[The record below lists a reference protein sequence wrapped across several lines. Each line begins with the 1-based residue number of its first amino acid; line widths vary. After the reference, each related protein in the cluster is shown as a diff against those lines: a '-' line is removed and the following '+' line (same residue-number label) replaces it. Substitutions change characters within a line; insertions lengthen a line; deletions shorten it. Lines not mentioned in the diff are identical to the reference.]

1 MALATKCP
9 HCNTIFRVAHDQLKL
24 RGGIVRCGA
33 CNEVFDGNAALVEPV
48 AKPSPVMPSVPVAF
62 APVEPPHHLDPE
74 TVAGALAEERLQD
87 EAPAAPELLDA
98 MPSADDGTSAAPLA
112 TAPASADDSGLP
124 TDSAAGELPLVEQDA
139 IAEAAPPA
147 PDHEDTPS
155 ANPVPADEESFA
167 AADADVAPTEDAEAI
182 AMADMEST
190 AQANATAT
198 ALANADAMADERPG
212 TPVDIGA
219 AAPAGPD
226 LAAPA
231 EAESIVATEA
241 QAVAD
246 DFSSA
251 AEPAAAAPPPEDTPA
266 DDETPPDDGPSF
278 PADEQPAAAHESSA
292 GQPSGEQAREA
303 GDAAA
308 PRAEEQTAS
317 LDFIVD
323 PDEFTDPLAS
333 PPPQDTA
340 REHLVAAA
348 LDEAHHFDDLPAED
362 AASDPASVGES
373 QAMPA
378 EDVLAVSEQQEA
390 NTQQDE
396 DANRSA
402 DEAAAADLIGAAP
415 ESASLAATG
424 SAAAMLTAA
433 AAADTE
439 DDAGAEEPGFVK
451 RANRRQRLHRISKAV
466 MAFGSPIL
474 LAALVAQGVTT
485 FRNPLA
491 AAFPALKPTL
501 NTLCEPLG
509 CKVKLPMQIDM
520 LAIEQGELQT
530 LADNTF
536 SFATVLRN
544 QARSA
549 QSWPSIELTLNDAN
563 DKALLR
569 RVFTPRDYLPS
580 QADVDKGFAP
590 RSEQAIKLYFEL
602 SQVKASGYHIAIFY
616 P

>member
-33 CNEVFDGNAALVEPV
+33 CNEVFDGNAALVEPA

-74 TVAGALAEERLQD
+74 TVAGALAEEHSQD
-87 EAPAAPELLDA
+87 EAPATSQLLDA
-98 MPSADDGTSAAPLA
+98 MPSADDGAAA
-112 TAPASADDSGLP
+112 
-124 TDSAAGELPLVEQDA
+124 ELPLVEQDVF
-139 IAEAAPPA
+139 AESAPA
-147 PDHEDTPS
+147 MPDHEDTPPASS
-155 ANPVPADEESFA
+155 APADEESFTA
-167 AADADVAPTEDAEAI
+167 TDTDVGPTADAEA
-182 AMADMEST
+182 S
-190 AQANATAT
+190 
-198 ALANADAMADERPG
+198 AMADEQPG
-212 TPVDIGA
+212 APLDVDAATPTEADS
-219 AAPAGPD
+219 
-226 LAAPA
+226 LAPA
-231 EAESIVATEA
+231 EAESIAATDG

-251 AEPAAAAPPPEDTPA
+251 AEAAAAAPSPEVTPA
-266 DDETPPDDGPSF
+266 DNEAPPGEEPVHPVDE
-278 PADEQPAAAHESSA
+278 ELAAARD
-292 GQPSGEQAREA
+292 PD
-303 GDAAA
+303 DAAA
-308 PRAEEQTAS
+308 PSAEEPAGS

-333 PPPQDTA
+333 PQAQDTA

-348 LDEAHHFDDLPAED
+348 LDEAHHFDDLPVEGAD
-362 AASDPASVGES
+362 VPASVDES

-378 EDVLAVSEQQEA
+378 EGVPAASEEQETD
-390 NTQQDE
+390 TQQDE
-396 DANRSA
+396 EANRNA

-424 SAAAMLTAA
+424 SAAAAATAA
-433 AAADTE
+433 AAVDTE
-439 DDAGAEEPGFVK
+439 DDGSAEEPGFVK

-501 NTLCEPLG
+501 NALCEPLG
-509 CKVKLPMQIDM
+509 CKVNLPMQIDM

-549 QSWPSIELTLNDAN
+549 QSWPSIELTLNDAS
-563 DKALLR
+563 DKALVR

-590 RSEQAIKLYFEL
+590 RSEQSIKLYFEL

>member
-48 AKPSPVMPSVPVAF
+48 AKPSPVMPSVPMAF

-87 EAPAAPELLDA
+87 EMPAAPELLDA
-98 MPSADDGTSAAPLA
+98 MPEQDIIPEAESVSPVDGDASPEVP
-112 TAPASADDSGLP
+112 APANDES
-124 TDSAAGELPLVEQDA
+124 V
-139 IAEAAPPA
+139 AP
-147 PDHEDTPS
+147 
-155 ANPVPADEESFA
+155 
-167 AADADVAPTEDAEAI
+167 ADADAATAADAEAI
-182 AMADMEST
+182 AATELESVAPADGDSMTPAEST
-190 AQANATAT
+190 PIGP
-198 ALANADAMADERPG
+198 ADDEGIAMADEEAG
-212 TPVDIGA
+212 TPADVDAIA
-219 AAPAGPD
+219 S
-226 LAAPA
+226 A
-231 EAESIVATEA
+231 EAESTAAPDPEA
-241 QAVAD
+241 IAD
-246 DFSSA
+246 GLSSS
-251 AEPAAAAPPPEDTPA
+251 AEPAPDAPSPDDTP
-266 DDETPPDDGPSF
+266 D
-278 PADEQPAAAHESSA
+278 AAHELSA
-292 GQPSGEQAREA
+292 GQTSEEQAHET
-303 GDAAA
+303 DDDAA
-308 PRAEEQTAS
+308 PRAEEQTGA

-323 PDEFTDPLAS
+323 PDQFTDPLAS
-333 PPPQDTA
+333 PQSQDTA

-348 LDEAHHFDDLPAED
+348 LDEAHHFDDLPA
-362 AASDPASVGES
+362 DPANAE
-373 QAMPA
+373 AAPPA
-378 EDVLAVSEQQEA
+378 SEEA
-390 NTQQDE
+390 EEETQQDAS
-396 DANRSA
+396 ANRSA
-402 DEAAAADLIGAAP
+402 DKAAAADLISAAP

-424 SAAAMLTAA
+424 SAAAAA
-433 AAADTE
+433 IAEPE
-439 DDAGAEEPGFVK
+439 DENGAEEPGFVK

-544 QARSA
+544 QARST

-563 DKALLR
+563 DKALVR
-569 RVFTPRDYLPS
+569 RVFAPRDYLPS

-590 RSEQAIKLYFEL
+590 RSEQSIKLYFEL

>member
-87 EAPAAPELLDA
+87 EMPAAPELLDA
-98 MPSADDGTSAAPLA
+98 MPEQDIISEAASVSPVDDGVSPEM
-112 TAPASADDSGLP
+112 PA
-124 TDSAAGELPLVEQDA
+124 
-139 IAEAAPPA
+139 
-147 PDHEDTPS
+147 
-155 ANPVPADEESFA
+155 PADEES
-167 AADADVAPTEDAEAI
+167 VAPTDADAANPADAEAI
-182 AMADMEST
+182 AVTELESVAPADADSIAPAEGD
-190 AQANATAT
+190 AI
-198 ALANADAMADERPG
+198 ALAESPPIGPPDDEGIAMADEEAD
-212 TPVDIGA
+212 TPADVDAIA
-219 AAPAGPD
+219 
-226 LAAPA
+226 
-231 EAESIVATEA
+231 ATEA
-241 QAVAD
+241 DPVASEAEFTIAPD
-246 DFSSA
+246 ADAIAGDLSSP
-251 AEPAAAAPPPEDTPA
+251 AEPAAGAPSPDDTPA
-266 DDETPPDDGPSF
+266 DEEALPDDEPAP
-278 PADEQPAAAHESSA
+278 PADGEPGAAHELSA
-292 GQPSGEQAREA
+292 GQTSEEQAYET
-303 GDAAA
+303 GDDAT
-308 PRAEEQTAS
+308 PRAEEPTGS

-333 PPPQDTA
+333 PQSQDTA

-348 LDEAHHFDDLPAED
+348 LDEAHHFDDLPVED
-362 AASDPASVGES
+362 AAADPASVDES

-378 EDVLAVSEQQEA
+378 EDVPAVSEERQA
-390 NTQQDE
+390 NTQLDE
-396 DANRSA
+396 DANRNA
-402 DEAAAADLIGAAP
+402 DEAAAADLISAAP

-424 SAAAMLTAA
+424 SAAAAATAA
-433 AAADTE
+433 AVADTE
-439 DDAGAEEPGFVK
+439 DDGGAEEPGFVK

-474 LAALVAQGVTT
+474 LAALVAQGVAT

-509 CKVKLPMQIDM
+509 CKVNLPMQIDM

-544 QARSA
+544 QGRSA

-563 DKALLR
+563 DKALVR
-569 RVFTPRDYLPS
+569 RVFAPRDYLPS

-590 RSEQAIKLYFEL
+590 RSEQSIKLYFEL

>member
-74 TVAGALAEERLQD
+74 TVAGALAEERLHDDAPSAPELVDAMPASAGGLPVGDAAYEPSPTEQD
-87 EAPAAPELLDA
+87 IIPDAEPAAPI
-98 MPSADDGTSAAPLA
+98 DDESSPEV
-112 TAPASADDSGLP
+112 TA
-124 TDSAAGELPLVEQDA
+124 
-139 IAEAAPPA
+139 
-147 PDHEDTPS
+147 
-155 ANPVPADEESFA
+155 PADEESVAPSGTDADPAAEASA
-167 AADADVAPTEDAEAI
+167 AADPESAAPADTGFIAPADGDSITLDESIPADDKAI
-182 AMADMEST
+182 AMADEE
-190 AQANATAT
+190 AGR
-198 ALANADAMADERPG
+198 LADA
-212 TPVDIGA
+212 GA
-219 AAPAGPD
+219 IA
-226 LAAPA
+226 
-231 EAESIVATEA
+231 ATEA
-241 QAVAD
+241 DSVVPTEVESTVETDTQAVAD
-246 DFSSA
+246 DFASA
-251 AEPAAAAPPPEDTPA
+251 AKAAATAPSSGDTQA
-266 DDETPPDDGPSF
+266 DDEALPDDQPPP
-278 PADEQPAAAHESSA
+278 PAEEQPAAAHEPSA
-292 GQPSGEQAREA
+292 GQTSEEQAHETDD
-303 GDAAA
+303 DAAS
-308 PRAEEQTAS
+308 RAEAQAGS

-333 PPPQDTA
+333 PQPQDTA

-348 LDEAHHFDDLPAED
+348 LDEAHHFDDLPAEAAAAD
-362 AASDPASVGES
+362 AASVDES
-373 QAMPA
+373 QA
-378 EDVLAVSEQQEA
+378 EDVPAVSEEQEA
-390 NTQQDE
+390 HALQDE
-396 DANRSA
+396 EANRNA
-402 DEAAAADLIGAAP
+402 DEAAAADLISAAP

-424 SAAAMLTAA
+424 SAAAATTVAA
-433 AAADTE
+433 VVDV
-439 DDAGAEEPGFVK
+439 DDEGSAEEPGFVK

-509 CKVKLPMQIDM
+509 CKVNLPMQIDM

-549 QSWPSIELTLNDAN
+549 QSWPSIELTLNDAS
-563 DKALLR
+563 DKALVR
-569 RVFTPRDYLPS
+569 RVFAPRDYLPS

-590 RSEQAIKLYFEL
+590 RSEQSIKLYFEL

>member
-48 AKPSPVMPSVPVAF
+48 AKPSPVMPSVPMAF

-74 TVAGALAEERLQD
+74 TVASALAEERLQD
-87 EAPAAPELLDA
+87 EMPAAPELLDA
-98 MPSADDGTSAAPLA
+98 VP
-112 TAPASADDSGLP
+112 
-124 TDSAAGELPLVEQDA
+124 EQD
-139 IAEAAPPA
+139 IIPEAEPVSPVVDDASPEVPA
-147 PDHEDTPS
+147 
-155 ANPVPADEESFA
+155 PADEES
-167 AADADVAPTEDAEAI
+167 VAPTDADAAAPVDAEAI
-182 AMADMEST
+182 AVTELESGAPAEGDAITLAENTPVGPAEDEGIALADEEAGTPADVDVIAATEADSIASEAEST
-190 AQANATAT
+190 A
-198 ALANADAMADERPG
+198 
-212 TPVDIGA
+212 
-219 AAPAGPD
+219 APD
-226 LAAPA
+226 A
-231 EAESIVATEA
+231 EAI
-241 QAVAD
+241 AD
-246 DFSSA
+246 DLSSSE
-251 AEPAAAAPPPEDTPA
+251 EPAPGAPSPDDTLA
-266 DDETPPDDGPSF
+266 DDEALPDDEPAP
-278 PADEQPAAAHESSA
+278 PADEEPAAAHELSA
-292 GQPSGEQAREA
+292 GQTSEEQAYET
-303 GDAAA
+303 GDDAA
-308 PRAEEQTAS
+308 PRAEEQAGS

-333 PPPQDTA
+333 PQAQDTA

-348 LDEAHHFDDLPAED
+348 LDEAHHFNDLPAETSSAD
-362 AASDPASVGES
+362 VATSEAAEAAPPASEE
-373 QAMPA
+373 A
-378 EDVLAVSEQQEA
+378 EDETL
-390 NTQQDE
+390 QDAS
-396 DANRSA
+396 ANRNA
-402 DEAAAADLIGAAP
+402 DEAAAADLISAAP

-424 SAAAMLTAA
+424 SAAVAATTAA
-433 AAADTE
+433 VIDTE
-439 DDAGAEEPGFVK
+439 DDGSAEEPGFVK

-509 CKVKLPMQIDM
+509 CKVNLPMQIDM

-544 QARSA
+544 QARSP
-549 QSWPSIELTLNDAN
+549 QSWPSIELTLNDAS
-563 DKALLR
+563 DKALVR